1 MGPLGRRLFNSRW
14 RARSQTRTIAPTW
27 LRLGGSL
34 TGCRGLEVGC
44 GCGVGID
51 LLLSSMNAAEVQAI
65 DLDPVMVALAAR
77 RVRKRASV
85 ITGDMGALPI
95 ADCSYDAVVGFG
107 ALHLADDWRRQLGET
122 ARVLRPGGRLY
133 FEQPINPAARWAV
146 HRPGG
151 GRVPGGF
158 GESELL
164 QAIRHVGLCTIGL
177 ARVGP
182 GGLDLIGVA
191 RKQDQP
197 GASST
202 PCPPMS
208 Q

>member
-14 RARSQTRTIAPTW
+14 RARSQTRTTTPTW

-34 TGCRGLEVGC
+34 TGSRVLELGC

-51 LLLSSMNAAEVQAI
+51 LLLGPMNAAEAHAI

-77 RVRKRASV
+77 RVGTRASV
-85 ITGDMGALPI
+85 MTGEMGALPI
-95 ADCSYDAVVGFG
+95 GDCSYDAVVGFG
-107 ALHLADDWRRQLGET
+107 ALHLADDWRRQVGEV
-122 ARVLRPGGRLY
+122 ARVLRPGGRFY
-133 FEQPINPAARWAV
+133 FEQPINPAYRWAIA
-146 HRPGG
+146 RPGG

-158 GESELL
+158 GESELV
-164 QAIRHVGLCTIGL
+164 QAIQHAGLGVVGL

-191 RKQDQP
+191 QKHDHP
-197 GASST
+197 GALST